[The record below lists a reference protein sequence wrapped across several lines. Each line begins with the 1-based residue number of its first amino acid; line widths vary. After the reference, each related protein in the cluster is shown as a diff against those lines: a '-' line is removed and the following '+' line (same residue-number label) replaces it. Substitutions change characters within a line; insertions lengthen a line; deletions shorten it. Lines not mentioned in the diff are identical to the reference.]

1 MNISNNS
8 DNINISSS
16 GYIPEDVVIVKEKS
30 ALPVNQINQR
40 MVQSVADSQYFQ
52 QETPA
57 GKTAEEVIR
66 PFSQHVIP
74 ALLNDYDNKRMSI
87 VIELCNVLL
96 LDAINQQERRNT
108 LEKQAVQQATLL
120 KELKYEEADYQVA
133 AAVAGALVSVAVAV
147 VGGSMSIKGI
157 DAANPGVLSA
167 KGLAGQAISGLSQSL
182 GQLASQPIA
191 AMGTRS
197 QGDAEVVRV
206 RKDVLL
212 SAMSTHN
219 KVSDDQKAFQ
229 KKLLDML
236 TSELENRKS
245 TTQNLINNMK
255 I

>member
-1 MNISNNS
+1 MNISNHI
-8 DNINISSS
+8 DNTNISSS
-16 GYIPEDVVIVKEKS
+16 GYIPEDAAIVKEKS
-30 ALPVNQINQR
+30 VLPVNKINQR
-40 MVQSVADSQYFQ
+40 MVQSVSDSQYFQ
-52 QETPA
+52 QETLA

-66 PFSQHVIP
+66 PFSQHVLP
-74 ALLNDYDNKRMSI
+74 VLLNDYDNEHMNI
-87 VIELCNVLL
+87 IIELCNVLL

-120 KELKYEEADYQVA
+120 KDLKYEEADYQVA
-133 AAVAGALVSVAVAV
+133 TAVVGAIVSTTVAV
-147 VGGSMSIKGI
+147 VGGSMSINGI
-157 DAANPGVLSA
+157 DLANPVGLTA

-191 AMGTRS
+191 AMGTRL

-212 SAMSTHN
+212 NAMSTHN
-219 KVSDDQKAFQ
+219 KMSDDQKAFQ

-236 TSELENRKS
+236 ASELENCKN
-245 TTQNLINNMK
+245 TNQNLINNMK

>member
-1 MNISNNS
+1 MQIS
-8 DNINISSS
+8 DNIGNANVSSS
-16 GYIPEDVVIVKEKS
+16 GYIPGDVVVKEKS

-57 GKTAEEVIR
+57 GKTAEEVVR

-108 LEKQAVQQATLL
+108 LEKQAVQQAKVL

-147 VGGSMSIKGI
+147 VGGSMSISGI
-157 DAANPGVLSA
+157 NPANPGVLSA

-191 AMGTRS
+191 AMGTRL

-212 SAMSTHN
+212 NAMSTHN